1 MIIALIDG
9 ARNDDCNGGL
19 IVTISI
25 LKRSLADL
33 ELDSRILG
41 VALVELI
48 DKRIDVWPC

>member
-1 MIIALIDG
+1 MFIVLIDG

-25 LKRSLADL
+25 LKRSLADF

-41 VALVELI
+41 VDLVASI
-48 DKRIDVWPC
+48 DKRIDVWI